1 MTERRIIP
9 IQPQAGDADGQRDVT
24 DLSDGVIKGRLRT
37 LGLTRDDIARPII
50 AIANTYNEI
59 ALPHRGLR
67 ELAAH
72 VKLGIAQAGGVG
84 LEFNTIA
91 MCDGIAQG
99 LRGMKYVLPSRELIA
114 DSIEAMVAGHPVFSG
129 MVCLGA
135 CDKTIPAML
144 MAAARLDIPT
154 VILGA
159 GPVQPLFR
167 RGVLDEDLVRRP
179 VEGHEFPDP
188 AFKEQGFD
196 RGRIHEEDFIKQSF
210 LKGLITKD
218 QLVEYYADAIS
229 TAGTCTSMATANS
242 MGILAEALGMSLP
255 GSFLTPLNLNQ
266 KLVAAKE
273 VGGAVVNAVRAG
285 LTPRRIMTRQ
295 ALENAVAVDMAIGGS
310 MNTVLHL
317 LAVASELGI
326 PLSYDDFERIGSRVP
341 FIVDIKP
348 NGRYNLVELY
358 QSGGTQA
365 VMHEIQRHLHLDC
378 LTVAGAT
385 IGDGLRDH
393 APLDRKIIFPVDAP
407 LRPSGSLVV
416 LRGNIATEGAI
427 AKPIT
432 MGSVEEFVGPAVVFE
447 SENDFFCAAK
457 EGLIRDKSV
466 IVVRNEGPK
475 GGPGMSEGHRISEA
489 IRSIDE
495 RDIALITDSRFSGA
509 TIGVVVGY
517 VSPEAAAGGNIALIE
532 NGDTIRISIRD
543 RALDVLVE
551 PAVLQARRERL
562 PAPANGPALGGYLQK
577 YQQSVSGAACGA
589 VTK

>member
-1 MTERRIIP
+1 MSAHSKVIP
-9 IQPQAGDADGQRDVT
+9 IVPEEPDRQRDVT
-24 DLSDGVIKGRLRT
+24 DLSDAVIKGRLRT
-37 LGLTRDDIARPII
+37 LGLTQDDIHKPII
-50 AIANTYNEI
+50 AIANTFNEI

-67 ELAAH
+67 ELANH
-72 VKLGIAQAGGVG
+72 VKLGVAQAGGVG

-114 DSIEAMVAGHPVFSG
+114 DSIEAMVAGHPIFSG
-129 MVCLGA
+129 LVCLGA

-144 MAAARLDIPT
+144 MVAARLNIPT

-159 GPVQPLFR
+159 GPVQPMVQ
-167 RGVLDEDLVRRP
+167 RGILDKDLVRRP
-179 VEGHEFPDP
+179 VDQHEFEDE

-196 RGRIHEEDFIKQSF
+196 KGRIYDEDFIKQSY
-210 LKGLITKD
+210 LKGLITKE

-229 TAGTCTSMATANS
+229 TPGTCTSMATANS

-255 GSFLTPLNLNQ
+255 GSFLLPLNLNQ
-266 KLVAAKE
+266 KLVKAKE
-273 VGGAVVNAVRAG
+273 VGRAVVEAVRRG
-285 LTPRRIMTRQ
+285 LVPRKVMTRE

-326 PLSYDDFERIGSRVP
+326 ELTYDDFERIGASVP

-365 VMHEIQRHLHLDC
+365 VMHEIREHLHVDC
-378 LTVAGAT
+378 LSVGGGT
-385 IGDGLRDH
+385 IGEALENC
-393 APLDRKIIFPVDAP
+393 APLDRKIIYSLANP
-407 LRPSGSLVV
+407 LRESGSLVV
-416 LRGNIATEGAI
+416 LRGNIASEGAI

-432 MGSVEEFVGPAVVFE
+432 MNNVEEFVGPAVVFE
-447 SENDFFCAAK
+447 SENDFFWAAK
-457 EGLIRDKSV
+457 EGKIQNKSV

-517 VSPEAAAGGNIALIE
+517 VSPEAAVGGDIGLIE
-532 NGDTIRISIRD
+532 NGDTIRISIKD
-543 RALDVLVE
+543 RGLDMLVSPE
-551 PAVLQARRERL
+551 EIEARRQRRRG
-562 PAPANGPALGGYLQK
+562 APLRIEKGGYLQK
-577 YQQSVSGAACGA
+577 YQQSVVSASCGA